1 MKRLAVPT
9 LAVIAAVALVGLL
22 AFGLFSRSDDN
33 SLDQAVASGE
43 RPVAA
48 SRALPMLGAPGTLSV
63 ADLRGKVVVL
73 NFWAS
78 WCDPCEAEAPVLAA
92 AQRRLQRD
100 GAGTVL
106 GVTWDDSTPDSL
118 GFVRKHAID
127 YPNVR
132 DVGKKLADEYALKG
146 LPETFV
152 IDARGR
158 VAALYRGQVSQE
170 WMDDAISRAIG

>member
-1 MKRLAVPT
+1 VKRLAVPA
-9 LAVIAAVALVGLL
+9 LAVIAAVALIGLL
-22 AFGLFSRSDDN
+22 AFGLVSRSDDT
-33 SLDQAVASGE
+33 SLDQAVARGE

-48 SRALPMLGAPGTLSV
+48 SRELPMLGEAGTRSV

-78 WCDPCEAEAPVLAA
+78 WCEPCKEEAPVLAA
-92 AQRRLQRD
+92 AQQRLQRE

-118 GFVRKHAID
+118 KFVAQQSID

-132 DVGKKLADEYALKG
+132 DVGKKLAREYALKG

-158 VAALYRGQVSQE
+158 VAALYRGQISQR
-170 WMDDAISRAIG
+170 WMDDALDRAIG